1 MTSLDQVFVPLATQ
15 LLNQFGSAATYRKI
29 TRVFDTVTRT
39 NKETNSDTAIKM
51 KPPEPYN
58 VSRINDTTIQEGD
71 LTTMISGEALTFR
84 PSSNDFIVYLGTVWQ
99 IVRVMPIVSG
109 DSTAAY
115 SLQLRQ

>member
-1 MTSLDQVFVPLATQ
+1 
-15 LLNQFGSAATYRKI
+15 
-29 TRVFDTVTRT
+29 
-39 NKETNSDTAIKM
+39 M
-51 KPPEPYN
+51 KPPEPYS

-71 LTTMISGEALTFR
+71 LTTMISGEALTFV
-84 PSSNDFIVYLGTVWQ
+84 PTSNDFVVYLGTVWQ